1 MRERAKI
8 AFRSAEEAVSF
19 SGYYH
24 NILQELDREFGVKI
38 KFTGEFLVVYSSN
51 YCPSEIDIFLKD
63 LVELK
68 RKKDI
73 FLTKEEIKSAI
84 QYLKRGEYEKLRGTF
99 SEIILISSKG
109 KRIKPKTPGQKKY
122 VELIRKKDMVFC
134 IGPAGS
140 GKTYLA
146 VASALSYFLE
156 KRVDRIILT
165 KPVVEAGEKLG
176 FLPGTFLEKVDPHF
190 RPLYDALYD
199 FMSVERVNRLIENN
213 IIEIAPLAYMRGRTL
228 NDSFIILDE
237 GQNTTNSQMKMF
249 LTRLGFNSKVVITG
263 DITQMDIPNPKDSGL
278 ITAINIL
285 SPIEGVGIVKLEKE
299 DIVRHS
305 LVQKIVEAYEN
316 FEKEKDRS

>member
-1 MRERAKI
+1 MRERARI
-8 AFRSAEEAVSF
+8 AFRSGEEAVSF

-24 NILQELDREFGVKI
+24 NLLQELDREFGVKI
-38 KFTGEFLVVYSSN
+38 KFTGEFLIIYSSN
-51 YCPSEIDIFLKD
+51 SFPPDLEIFLKD

-68 RKKDI
+68 RRKDI
-73 FLTKEEIKSAI
+73 LLTKEEIRTAV
-84 QYLKRGEYEKLRGTF
+84 QYIKQGEYNKLRGTF
-99 SEIILISSKG
+99 SEIILISPKG

-122 VELIRKKDMVFC
+122 IELIRKKDMVFC

-156 KRVDRIILT
+156 KRVNRIILT

-176 FLPGTFLEKVDPHF
+176 FLPGTLLEKVDPHF

-199 FMSVERVNRLIENN
+199 FMSVEKVNRLIENN
-213 IIEIAPLAYMRGRTL
+213 VIEIAPLAYMRGRTL

-263 DITQMDIPNPKDSGL
+263 DITQMDIPNPRDCGL

-285 SPIEGVGIVKLEKE
+285 SGIEEIGIVKLDKE
-299 DIVRHS
+299 DIVRHF
-305 LVQKIVEAYEN
+305 LVQEIVEAYEK
-316 FEKEKDRS
+316 FEEKKSKS

>member
-1 MRERAKI
+1 LRERARI
-8 AFRSAEEAVSF
+8 AFRSGEEAVSF

-24 NILQELDREFGVKI
+24 NLLQELDREFGVKI
-38 KFTGEFLVVYSSN
+38 KFTGEFLIIYSSN
-51 YCPSEIDIFLKD
+51 SFPPDLEIFLKD

-68 RKKDI
+68 RRKDI
-73 FLTKEEIKSAI
+73 LLTKEEIRTAV
-84 QYLKRGEYEKLRGTF
+84 QYIKQGEYNKLRGTF
-99 SEIILISSKG
+99 SEIILISPKG
-109 KRIKPKTPGQKKY
+109 KRIKPKTPGQRKY
-122 VELIRKKDMVFC
+122 IELIRKKDMVFC

-263 DITQMDIPNPKDSGL
+263 DITQMDIPNPRDSGL

-285 SPIEGVGIVKLEKE
+285 SEIEGVGIVKLEKE

-305 LVQKIVEAYEN
+305 LVQKIVEAYEKIE
-316 FEKEKDRS
+316 EKKNKS

>member
-1 MRERAKI
+1 
-8 AFRSAEEAVSF
+8 
-19 SGYYH
+19 
-24 NILQELDREFGVKI
+24 LQELDKDFGVKI
-38 KFTGEFLVVYSSN
+38 RFTGEFLIIYSSTS
-51 YCPSEIDIFLKD
+51 YPPDLEIFLKD

-68 RKKDI
+68 RRKGI
-73 FLTKEEIKSAI
+73 LLTRDEIRTAI
-84 QYLKRGEYEKLRGTF
+84 QYIKQGEYNKLRGTF
-99 SEIILISSKG
+99 SEIILISPKG

-122 VELIRKKDMVFC
+122 IELIRKKDMVFC

-156 KRVDRIILT
+156 KRVNRIILT

-176 FLPGTFLEKVDPHF
+176 FLPGTLLEKVDPHF

-199 FMSVERVNRLIENN
+199 FMSVEKVNRLIENN
-213 IIEIAPLAYMRGRTL
+213 VIEIAPLAYMRGRTL

-263 DITQMDIPNPKDSGL
+263 DITQMDIPNPRDCGL

-285 SPIEGVGIVKLEKE
+285 SGIEEIGIVKLDKE
-299 DIVRHS
+299 DIVRHF
-305 LVQKIVEAYEN
+305 LVQEIVEAYEK
-316 FEKEKDRS
+316 FEEKKSKS

>member
-1 MRERAKI
+1 M
-8 AFRSAEEAVSF
+8 
-19 SGYYH
+19 
-24 NILQELDREFGVKI
+24 QELDKDFGVKI
-38 KFTGEFLVVYSSN
+38 RFTGEFLIIYSSTS
-51 YCPSEIDIFLKD
+51 YPPDLEIFLKD

-68 RKKDI
+68 RRKGI
-73 FLTKEEIKSAI
+73 LLTRDEIRTAI
-84 QYLKRGEYEKLRGTF
+84 QYIKQGEYNKLRGTF
-99 SEIILISSKG
+99 SEIILISPKG

-122 VELIRKKDMVFC
+122 IELIRKKDMVFC

-156 KRVDRIILT
+156 KRVNRIILT

-176 FLPGTFLEKVDPHF
+176 FLPGTLLEKVDPHF

-199 FMSVERVNRLIENN
+199 FMSVEKVNRLIENN
-213 IIEIAPLAYMRGRTL
+213 VIEIAPLAYMRGRTL

-263 DITQMDIPNPKDSGL
+263 DITQMDIPNPRDCGL

-285 SPIEGVGIVKLEKE
+285 SGIEEIGIVKLDKE
-299 DIVRHS
+299 DIVRHF
-305 LVQKIVEAYEN
+305 LVQEIVEAYEK
-316 FEKEKDRS
+316 FEEKKSKS

>member
-1 MRERAKI
+1 MRERARI
-8 AFRSAEEAVSF
+8 AFRSGEEAVSF

-24 NILQELDREFGVKI
+24 NLLQELDREFGVKI
-38 KFTGEFLVVYSSN
+38 KFTGEFLIIYSSN
-51 YCPSEIDIFLKD
+51 SFPPDLEIFLKD

-68 RKKDI
+68 RRKDI
-73 FLTKEEIKSAI
+73 LLTKEEIRTAV
-84 QYLKRGEYEKLRGTF
+84 QYIKQGEYNKLRGTF
-99 SEIILISSKG
+99 SEIILISPKG
-109 KRIKPKTPGQKKY
+109 KRIKPKTPGQRKY
-122 VELIRKKDMVFC
+122 IELIRKKDMVFC

-263 DITQMDIPNPKDSGL
+263 DITQMDIPNPRDSGL

-285 SPIEGVGIVKLEKE
+285 SEIEGVGIVKLEKE

-305 LVQKIVEAYEN
+305 LVQKIVEAYEKIE
-316 FEKEKDRS
+316 EKKNKS

>member
-1 MRERAKI
+1 
-8 AFRSAEEAVSF
+8 
-19 SGYYH
+19 
-24 NILQELDREFGVKI
+24 LQELDKDFGVKI
-38 KFTGEFLVVYSSN
+38 RFTGEFLIIYSSTS
-51 YCPSEIDIFLKD
+51 YPPDLEIFLKD

-68 RKKDI
+68 RRKGI
-73 FLTKEEIKSAI
+73 LLTRDEIRTAI
-84 QYLKRGEYEKLRGTF
+84 QYIKQGEYNKLRGTF
-99 SEIILISSKG
+99 SEIILISPKG
-109 KRIKPKTPGQKKY
+109 KRIKPKTPGQRKY
-122 VELIRKKDMVFC
+122 IELIRKKDMVFC

-156 KRVDRIILT
+156 KRVNRIILT

-176 FLPGTFLEKVDPHF
+176 FLPGTLLEKVDPHF

-199 FMSVERVNRLIENN
+199 FMSVEKVNRLIENN
-213 IIEIAPLAYMRGRTL
+213 VIEIAPLAYMRGRTL

-263 DITQMDIPNPKDSGL
+263 DITQMDIPNPRDCGL

-285 SPIEGVGIVKLEKE
+285 SGIEEIGIVKLDKE
-299 DIVRHS
+299 DIVRHF
-305 LVQKIVEAYEN
+305 LVQEIVEAYEK
-316 FEKEKDRS
+316 FEEKKSKS